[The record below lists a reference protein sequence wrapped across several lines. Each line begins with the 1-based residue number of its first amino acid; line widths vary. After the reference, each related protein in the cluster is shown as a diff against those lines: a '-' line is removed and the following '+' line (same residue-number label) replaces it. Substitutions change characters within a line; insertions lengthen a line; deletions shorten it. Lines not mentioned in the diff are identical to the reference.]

1 MLNVENVRQEIKRLQ
16 KVYKDLDNQI
26 LMMMRNSILDYC
38 SIQQARQQK
47 ITLKDQ
53 IQKLENQIPNI
64 IA

>member
-1 MLNVENVRQEIKRLQ
+1 MLNIENVRQEIKRLQ

-38 SIQQARQQK
+38 SIQQARK
-47 ITLKDQ
+47 EKTNLKDQ
-53 IQKLENQIPNI
+53 IQKLESQLPDI

>member
-16 KVYKDLDNQI
+16 KVYKDLDHQI

-38 SIQQARQQK
+38 GIQQARQQR

-53 IQKLENQIPNI
+53 ILKLENQLPDI